1 MVNRTPHIAVSVVA
15 LATLVPALVLALR
28 GVAVFDIFG
37 WIGSFAS
44 YGFILSYILVSLA
57 APIYLY
63 THHSPSIATVVSAV
77 AAIVLLLI
85 ALVGNLYPVPAAPY
99 NWLPYLFS
107 RLSRPRCR
115 LVCGAA
121 MDRAGI
127 HQGDPGK
134 HQRDQ
139 GPLRGGRHPS
149 GLDNSKPQPARA
161 RSKPTPA
168 LSQ

>member
-1 MVNRTPHIAVSVVA
+1 
-15 LATLVPALVLALR
+15 VLALR

-63 THHSPSIATVVSAV
+63 THHSPSIATVLSAV

-99 NWLPYLFS
+99 NWLPYLF
-107 RLSRPRCR
+107 LGY
-115 LVCGAA
+115 LALGAA
-121 MDRAGI
+121 WFAALRWIAPEFTKEIRESISATKVRFEEGATRA
-127 HQGDPGK
+127 
-134 HQRDQ
+134 
-139 GPLRGGRHPS
+139 
-149 GLDNSKPQPARA
+149 A
-161 RSKPTPA
+161 
-168 LSQ
+168 